1 MMMASLQP
9 LLLLALAAA
18 NTLAAPPSRQST
30 PRAYGSNTPPS
41 ITPET
46 RQNEANYT
54 APYFPL
60 LGFEQYAGNPILRPN
75 PNNSWESAYLYN
87 PSAIVL
93 DDKVFLL
100 YRAQDQEKKSSIG
113 LAWSDDGYSFTRYNK
128 PVVEATEWYEEIGG
142 CEDPRVV
149 RVNGTFYLT
158 YTAYNNVTARLCL
171 ATSTDL
177 VHWTKYGPILPD
189 FTEIVYNWRQP
200 VVYYGPTPAGWTKSG
215 AIIDE
220 RQPDGYY
227 YMQFGDTYLYTAN
240 STDLIHW
247 SVSGGAAGVPFA
259 PPLNVWEQGL
269 MESGPPPIKTRDG
282 KWLKVYNAM
291 ATGLGGYT
299 ATQYSTGQML
309 IDPANAPLGPPLARI
324 ETPILQPTTQTEIK
338 GQVDNVVFSEG
349 LVQFR
354 GKWLLY
360 FGAGDAF
367 LSVAQAPVQP

>member
-1 MMMASLQP
+1 MMKLSAQA
-9 LLLLALAAA
+9 LLFLCLSAV
-18 NTLAAPPSRQST
+18 NTRAAPSSPQDNNQTS
-30 PRAYGSNTPPS
+30 YGSDTPPK
-41 ITPET
+41 ITAQT
-46 RQNEANYT
+46 RENEANYT

-60 LGFEQYAGNPILRPN
+60 LGFTQYEHNPILSPN
-75 PNNSWESAYLYN
+75 PANAWESAYLYN

-100 YRAQDQEKKSSIG
+100 YRAQDEEKTSSIG
-113 LAWSDDGYSFTRYNK
+113 LAWSEDGYNFTRYNK
-128 PVVEATEWYEEIGG
+128 PVVSATEWYEHIGG

-158 YTAYNNVTARLCL
+158 YTGYDNVTARLCL

-177 VHWTKYGPILPD
+177 VNWKKYGPILPD
-189 FTEIVYNWRQP
+189 YES
-200 VVYYGPTPAGWTKSG
+200 VVYDWRDPKAYFGLNKKGWTKSG
-215 AIIDE
+215 AIIPE

-247 SVSGGAAGVPFA
+247 NVSGDGVPFA

-269 MESGPPPIKTRDG
+269 MESGPPPVKTRDG
-282 KWLKVYNAM
+282 KWLKVYNGM

-299 ATQYSTGQML
+299 ATQYSTGQLL

-324 ETPILQPTTQTEIK
+324 ETPILQPTTATEIQ

-349 LVQFR
+349 LVQFK

-367 LSVAQAPVQP
+367 LSVAHAPVQQ

>member
-1 MMMASLQP
+1 MKLSIAPLVLLGLASASSQQIHASNQP
-9 LLLLALAAA
+9 
-18 NTLAAPPSRQST
+18 PK
-30 PRAYGSNTPPS
+30 
-41 ITPET
+41 ITPHS

-60 LGFEQYAGNPILRPN
+60 LNFTQYADNPILRPN

-100 YRAQDQEKKSSIG
+100 YRAQDAAKKSSIG

-128 PVVEATEWYEEIGG
+128 PVVEATEDYEEIGG

-177 VHWTKYGPILPD
+177 LHWKKYGPMLPD
-189 FTEIVYNWRQP
+189 FTPTVYNWNQP
-200 VVYYGPTPAGWTKSG
+200 VTYFGSDPVGWTKSG

-227 YMQFGDTYLYTAN
+227 YMHFGDTYLYTAN

-247 SVSGGAAGVPFA
+247 NVSGHGTPFA
-259 PPLNVWEQGL
+259 PYLNVWEQAL

-282 KWLKVYNAM
+282 KWLKVYNGM

-299 ATQYSTGQML
+299 PKQYSTGQML

-324 ETPILQPTTQTEIK
+324 ETPMLQPTTETEIK

-349 LVQFR
+349 LVQFK

>member
-1 MMMASLQP
+1 MTSFLP
-9 LLLLALAAA
+9 LLLLVLTAA
-18 NTLAAPPSRQST
+18 NAIAEIT
-30 PRAYGSNTPPS
+30 PGQNTSSQAYGSNTPPN
-41 ITPET
+41 ITAES

-60 LGFEQYAGNPILRPN
+60 LGFEQYPGNPILRPN
-75 PNNSWESAYLYN
+75 PNNTWESAYLYN

-100 YRAQDQEKKSSIG
+100 YRAQDKGKTSSIG
-113 LAWSDDGYSFTRYNK
+113 LAWSDDGFNFTRYNN
-128 PVVEATEWYEEIGG
+128 PIVNATEWYEEIGG

-177 VHWTKYGPILPD
+177 VNWTKHGPMLPD
-189 FTEIVYNWRQP
+189 FAGTVYNWRQP
-200 VVYYGPTPAGWTKSG
+200 MVYFGPTPIGWTKSG

-227 YMQFGDTYLYTAN
+227 YMHFGDTYLYTAN

-247 SVSGGAAGVPFA
+247 NVSGSGVPFA
-259 PPLNVWEQGL
+259 SGLNVWEQGL
-269 MESGPPPIKTRDG
+269 IESGPPPIKTRDG

-309 IDPANAPLGPPLARI
+309 IDPVNAPLGPPVARI
-324 ETPILQPTTQTEIK
+324 ETPILQPTTETEIT

-349 LVQFR
+349 LIQFR

-360 FGAGDAF
+360 FGAGDSF
-367 LSVAQAPVQP
+367 LSAAHAPVQA